1 MEHVPRWAEAA
12 VGTREVEAVVEAD
25 PGLGVRLEKLA
36 FIHIWGGIEGMDG
49 V

>member
-12 VGTREVEAVVEAD
+12 VGAGEVEAVVEAD

-36 FIHIWGGIEGMDG
+36 LIHIWGGTAGMDG
-49 V
+49 G